1 MHSIKNL
8 PINNGFGAITQDE
21 LKNIQKTLVELL
33 KEFDQICRDNNIT
46 YYLDGGSVIGALRHK
61 GFIPWDD
68 DIDIAMK
75 IDDFN
80 KLIPILEDISQKNK
94 NRCFAYI
101 LNKNSFHRPFARYIQ
116 TNTAHITRTAV
127 LEAEYL
133 PGIFLDIFI
142 LDGFENKY
150 LEEYRNILER
160 SEEWFHSRLSGV
172 VGKASFI
179 EYILATNIEKYFGEE
194 KVAKYY
200 VNKIESFEKKSK
212 KIDFY
217 IPRQGFNYGVYPV
230 DVFQKPKYVEFEG
243 GFFPIPTK
251 PEKYLREHY
260 STDWFLLPEP
270 ENRFSHHFTLTSEL
284 FTPQELKDEFNWF
297 EDIPKFRLVQT
308 KRHIFQVLRKKFVV
322 RRHQSLIK
330 ANALKHELELQKILS
345 NLVSING
352 LEKLDKQNNYIEI
365 YTLLN
370 PYYIAQKEIL
380 KIYSLA
386 KYILKLPNDYLYFAI
401 KALFMCGYIFQAQK
415 YLSLHK
421 DLNPKEQELLEVL
434 NSVLKIE
441 CHLQD
446 SEIDEA
452 RKLLETLP
460 KEYLEASNVVV
471 YRKRLDYL
479 TFDSTQEEIVYYEEK
494 FKNNG
499 HSYDLQKLIAD
510 CFVAQNEFVKA
521 VSIYEEIIKNHNNLL
536 VVMEVQEIL
545 EKIKSNEVQNAN

>member
-46 YYLDGGSVIGALRHK
+46 YYLDGGNAIGALRHK

-68 DIDIAMK
+68 DIDIMIK
-75 IDDFN
+75 KDEYE
-80 KLIPILEDISQKNK
+80 KLKTILEKYCDKNK
-94 NRCFAYI
+94 NRLFVSCI
-101 LNKNSFHRPFARYIQ
+101 NKDFVHKQFARYVDSSSLIIMKDIM
-116 TNTAHITRTAV
+116 TLDYNTGAFI
-127 LEAEYL
+127 
-133 PGIFLDIFI
+133 DIFI
-142 LDGFENKY
+142 LDGVEEQY
-150 LEEYRNILER
+150 LKDYTYALETAQ
-160 SEEWFHSRLSGV
+160 EWFHTHLNGV
-172 VGKASFI
+172 VGTASFL
-179 EYILATNIEKYFGEE
+179 EYIFPLGAEKLFG
-194 KVAKYY
+194 KKAVAKYY
-200 VNKIESFEKKSK
+200 MNKIDSFEKKSK
-212 KIDFY
+212 KIDYY
-217 IPRQGFNYGVYPV
+217 IPRNGFNYGVYPA
-230 DVFQKPKYVEFEG
+230 DVFQEPKYEEFEG
-243 GFFPIPTK
+243 ILFPVATK
-251 PEKYLREHY
+251 PEKHLRIHY
-260 STDWFLLPEP
+260 SADWFLLPEP
-270 ENRFSHHFTLTSEL
+270 ESRFSHHFTLTSEL

-297 EDIPKFRLVQT
+297 EDIPKYRATQT

-330 ANALKHELELQKILS
+330 ANALKYELELNKILPLNAS
-345 NLVSING
+345 LND
-352 LEKLDKQNNYIEI
+352 LEKLNKQNNYIEI

-421 DLNPKEQELLEVL
+421 DLNPKEQKLLEVL
-434 NSVLKIE
+434 NSVLQIE

-471 YRKRLDYL
+471 YRKRLGLL
-479 TFDSTQEEIVYYEEK
+479 TFGSIQEEIAYYEEK

-545 EKIKSNEVQNAN
+545 EKVKSNEVQNAN

>member
-21 LKNIQKTLVELL
+21 LKNIQNTLVELL
-33 KEFDQICRDNNIT
+33 KEFDQICRENNIT

-75 IDDFN
+75 KADFD
-80 KLIPILEDISQKNK
+80 KLIPILEDITQKK
-94 NRCFAYI
+94 ENRCFAYI

-116 TNTAHITRTAV
+116 VDIAHITRTAV

-150 LEEYRNILER
+150 LEKYRNILEK

-172 VGKASFI
+172 VGKVSFF
-179 EYILATNIEKYFGEE
+179 EYLLATNIEKYFGE
-194 KVAKYY
+194 KTVAKYY
-200 VNKIESFEKKSK
+200 VKKIESFEKKSK
-212 KIDFY
+212 KIDYY
-217 IPRQGFNYGVYPV
+217 IPRQGFNYGVYTA
-230 DVFQKPKYVEFEG
+230 DVFQEPKYVEFED

-260 STDWFLLPEP
+260 SADWFLLPEP
-270 ENRFSHHFTLTSEL
+270 ESRFSHHFTLTSEL

-297 EDIPKFRLVQT
+297 EDIPKYRATQT
-308 KRHIFQVLRKKFVV
+308 KRHIFQVLRKKFIV

-330 ANALKHELELQKILS
+330 ANALKYELELQKILPLNAS
-345 NLVSING
+345 LND
-352 LEKLDKQNNYIEI
+352 LEKLDTQHNYIEV
-365 YTLLN
+365 YNLLK

-380 KIYSLA
+380 RIYSLA
-386 KYILKLPNDYLYFAI
+386 KYGLKLPNDYLYFSI

-415 YLSLHK
+415 YLSLHT
-421 DLNPKEQELLEVL
+421 DLNQKEQEFLEVL

-446 SEIDEA
+446 REIEEA
-452 RKLLETLP
+452 KSLLESLP

-471 YRKRLDYL
+471 YRKRLGCL
-479 TFDSTQEEIVYYEEK
+479 TFDSIQKEIVYYEEK
-494 FKNNG
+494 LKNNG

-510 CFVAQNEFVKA
+510 CFVLQKEYEKA
-521 VSIYEEIIKNHNNLL
+521 VLIYEEVITNHNNLL

-545 EKIKSNEVQNAN
+545 QKIKSNEVQNAK